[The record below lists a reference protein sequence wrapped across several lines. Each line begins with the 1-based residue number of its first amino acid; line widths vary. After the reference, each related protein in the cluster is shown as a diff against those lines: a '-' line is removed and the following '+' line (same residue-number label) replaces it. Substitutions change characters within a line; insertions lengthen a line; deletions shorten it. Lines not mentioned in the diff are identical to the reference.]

1 MDTDPK
7 PEQFTASGEEFL
19 ALCRRAKAGEF
30 LIDSIERDKGSNSRW
45 IVCVSYPQRK
55 HFGQAQLL

>member
-19 ALCRRAKAGEF
+19 ALCRRSKAGEF
-30 LIDSIERDKGSNSRW
+30 LIDSIERDKGSNAQW
-45 IVCVSYPQRK
+45 IVSVSYPKQSRQ
-55 HFGQAQLL
+55 GQLL